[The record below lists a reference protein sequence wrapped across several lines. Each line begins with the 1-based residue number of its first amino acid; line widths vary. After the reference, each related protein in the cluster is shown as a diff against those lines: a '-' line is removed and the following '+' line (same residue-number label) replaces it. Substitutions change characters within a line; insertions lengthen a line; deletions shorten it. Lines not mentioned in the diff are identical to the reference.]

1 MLMIKISLTLRVD
14 KNSTTRVVNCKGI
27 TQWER
32 RECCAPLGVL
42 VLIARVHAIVIC
54 LGLDIQFQTLIL
66 IYISNFGLCCIALKY
81 ASYRITLHIKQDIYF
96 KIQIIG
102 TASSCIVLKLN

>member
-1 MLMIKISLTLRVD
+1 MLLCKELGIHSG
-14 KNSTTRVVNCKGI
+14 NAVN
-27 TQWER
+27 R
-32 RECCAPLGVL
+32 DARCCALLGVL

-66 IYISNFGLCCIALKY
+66 IYISNFGLCCIAFKY

>member
-1 MLMIKISLTLRVD
+1 MIKAARIVHSG
-14 KNSTTRVVNCKGI
+14 NAVN
-27 TQWER
+27 R
-32 RECCAPLGVL
+32 DARCCAPLGVL

-81 ASYRITLHIKQDIYF
+81 VSYRITLHIKQDIYF